1 MPLYVLFVFNVGQY
15 SGLRRSNTGP
25 KYKEWNKLGQNMN
38 LIVEQRSLHIPI
50 PMISEHSIQVN
61 YPLRVEFVSL
71 F

>member
-38 LIVEQRSLHIPI
+38 LIVDGQADGYGVKLELG
-50 PMISEHSIQVN
+50 
-61 YPLRVEFVSL
+61 
-71 F
+71 